1 MRSKK
6 IVSTKECS
14 ILNTLRAEHQNR
26 NLSRTE
32 VIDMIRDSI
41 GWKREDVITSMLGKV
56 FVRIQRGVYKFPEHP
71 IYIGKL
77 QGIFDSLS
85 RKGKQP
91 VIQETVTVIVDP
103 IEEAIKLL
111 KNDGYK
117 ITKQFLD
124 VEKALQEPAR
134 PVSDFIIIE
143 EY

>member
-14 ILNTLRAEHQNR
+14 ILNTLRAEHQHR

-32 VIDMIRDSI
+32 VIGMIRDSI
-41 GWKREDVITSMLGKV
+41 GWKREDVITSILSKV
-56 FVRIQRGVYKFPEHP
+56 FVRIQRGVYKFPEQP

-91 VIQETVTVIVDP
+91 VVQETVTVVVDP